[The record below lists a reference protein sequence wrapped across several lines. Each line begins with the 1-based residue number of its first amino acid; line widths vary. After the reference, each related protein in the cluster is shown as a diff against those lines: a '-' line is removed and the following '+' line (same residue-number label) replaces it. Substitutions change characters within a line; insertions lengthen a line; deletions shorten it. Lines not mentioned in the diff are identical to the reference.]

1 MDLAMNGKRALVT
14 GSTSGIG
21 RDIALGLAREGVA
34 VVVHGRDPKRAETV
48 VEAIRT
54 GGGRAATAVGDL
66 TDDDAATA
74 VADAATSAF
83 GGIDILVDNMGGTSA
98 VDGWHDPDPK
108 DWMALYDT
116 NVLSAVRLIGA
127 LTPAM
132 RAGGWGRIIQIGS
145 GAHPNPLPQR
155 AAYCAA
161 KAALANLTVSLTK
174 ELAGTGIT
182 VNTISP
188 GPTDTDGFRATARVF
203 AANNGLDEDIA
214 AATKALLA
222 GPLANPS
229 HRLVQPHEIAA
240 VVALVASPLAASVN
254 GANIRIDGGAIPTVN

>member
-1 MDLAMNGKRALVT
+1 MDLALNGKRALVT

-21 RDIALGLAREGVA
+21 QAIALALAAEGVA
-34 VVVHGRDPKRAETV
+34 VVVHGRDATRAAAV
-48 VEAIRT
+48 VDDIRAD
-54 GGGRAATAVGDL
+54 GGLAATATGDL
-66 TDDDAATA
+66 TDDDAAAA
-74 VADAATSAF
+74 VAQQATQAF
-83 GGIDILVDNMGGTSA
+83 GGIDILVDNMGGTA
-98 VDGWHDPDPK
+98 ATDGWSDPDPR
-108 DWMALYDT
+108 DWMALYDS

-132 RAGGWGRIIQIGS
+132 RTVGWGRVIQIGS

-174 ELAGTGIT
+174 ELSGTGIT

-188 GPTDTDGFRATARVF
+188 GPTDTDGFQDTARAF
-203 AANNGLDEDIA
+203 AQHNGLGDDIA
-214 AATKALLA
+214 AATTALLA

-229 HRLVQPHEIAA
+229 DRLVQPREIGAL
-240 VVALVASPLAASVN
+240 VALLASPLAASVN